1 MPKGIMNTL
10 TLVSELLQGVTFAAM
25 SDRPSAV
32 DLETARPRL
41 QGDAAAADLSV
52 VSAHSYTTADL

>member
-1 MPKGIMNTL
+1 MNTL

-32 DLETARPRL
+32 DLETARRRL